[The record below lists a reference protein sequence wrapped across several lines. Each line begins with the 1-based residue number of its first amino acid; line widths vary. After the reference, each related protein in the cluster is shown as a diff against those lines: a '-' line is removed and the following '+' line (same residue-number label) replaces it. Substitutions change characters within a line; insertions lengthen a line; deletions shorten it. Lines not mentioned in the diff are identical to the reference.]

1 MDMLFVL
8 AASIG
13 AWAFTAKKLS
23 NRHFAIRHAA
33 GLVASFIAVFFTIII
48 GQDLGLI
55 ERHDDITTNGA
66 VTIFLVVSA
75 LIIYGAVKFMRLA
88 AKRTKNKPKAA
99 DKRPNSTPA
108 TVEPQPEPTEM
119 HEAHPA
125 HKGSRLLTK
134 EQKKKFKHYPGHKKP
149 APPPPPV
156 TCQSTPDSEQPS
168 HSEALS
174 FAPLDGDDS
183 VVVHF
188 DYENAKGELSSR
200 TVSVYKVGD
209 TSFTGICHAQTEERT
224 FRFDRIIGL
233 VLLHESQMLVGPHEL
248 KGLLYGHEVVE
259 RTRRKQPTKPKQV
272 ERKAFLEILFT
283 GFKKD
288 QREELETAA
297 VLKGMT
303 VRKTV
308 TVDLDFL
315 CCGPN
320 AGPVK
325 QREAINAG
333 AMLINTEQFKQL
345 IETGEL
351 PDR

>member
-8 AASIG
+8 AAFIG
-13 AWAFTAKKLS
+13 AWVFTAKKLS
-23 NRHFAIRHAA
+23 KRRFVIRHAA

-75 LIIYGAVKFMRLA
+75 LIIYGAVKLMRLA

-99 DKRPNSTPA
+99 EKRPNSTPA

-200 TVSVYKVGD
+200 KVSVYEVRD
-209 TSFTGICHAQTEERT
+209 AHFAGICHAVTEERT
-224 FRFDRIIGL
+224 FRFDRIVGL
-233 VLLHESQMLVGPHEL
+233 VTLHESQTLATPYEL
-248 KGLLYGHEVVE
+248 RDLLRGYTEQDL
-259 RTRRKQPTKPKQV
+259 RRQRRAEQKNK
-272 ERKAFLEILFT
+272 LEILFT
-283 GFKKD
+283 GFPKD
-288 QREELETAA
+288 LRTDLEEIAKLS
-297 VLKGMT
+297 GMM

-308 TVDLDFL
+308 TENLDFI
-315 CCGPN
+315 CGGPR

-325 QREAINAG
+325 KKQAEEVG
-333 AMLINTEQFKQL
+333 ATYISGDQFRAL

-351 PDR
+351 PER